1 MPEWWSYSLSDFLL
15 FSPRTY
21 YRLIERYNLAMW
33 PGQIVTVGLGI
44 WMLALV
50 QRRSVGHGR
59 IICGILAALWA
70 WIAGAFL
77 WKRYGTI
84 NWAAIYLLPLFVL
97 QILLLLWVGVLQ
109 DRVRFHLGRGFT
121 GIAGAALL
129 TTSLFAYPALAPLL
143 GRSWRQAEVF
153 GMAADPTVIGTAGLL
168 LLTEPPQWKLG
179 AVPLVWCMFSG
190 LTLWAMKSP
199 EAVLLG
205 LATITFIA
213 AVFRPRHPGSPKAVQ
228 RRLQS

>member
-21 YRLIERYNLAMW
+21 YRLIERYNLAVW
-33 PGQIVTVGLGI
+33 PGQIVTVALGI

-50 QRRSVGHGR
+50 QRRPAGQGR

-70 WIAGAFL
+70 VAGSFL
-77 WKRYGTI
+77 WARYATI
-84 NWAAIYLLPLFVL
+84 NWAVIYLLPLFVL
-97 QILLLLWVGVLQ
+97 QILLLLWVGMLR
-109 DRVRFHLGRGFT
+109 DRMRFQLGRGFS
-121 GIAGAALL
+121 GRAGAALL

-143 GRSWRQAEVF
+143 ERGWRQAEVF
-153 GMAADPTVIGTAGLL
+153 GIAPDPTVIGTAGLL
-168 LLTEPPQWKLG
+168 LLTDQPRWLLG
-179 AVPLVWCMFSG
+179 AVPLVWCLFSG

-199 EAVLLG
+199 EAILLG

-213 AVFRPRHPGSPKAVQ
+213 AGFRTRHRGSPKPVQ
-228 RRLQS
+228 RGLQS